1 MPGLRFKIVGRTDD
15 MLIVKGVNLYPE
27 AIRQVLLGFAP
38 RVTGSF
44 RIRLR
49 EPGPKVVPPL
59 HLRIEYGSDLAQADL
74 PELEG
79 QLQARMRSELRVAPH
94 IEWLAPGTLPREAH
108 KTKFIEIVRDP
119 GQ

>member
-1 MPGLRFKIVGRTDD
+1 
-15 MLIVKGVNLYPE
+15 
-27 AIRQVLLGFAP
+27 VLLGFAP

-74 PELEG
+74 PELEA